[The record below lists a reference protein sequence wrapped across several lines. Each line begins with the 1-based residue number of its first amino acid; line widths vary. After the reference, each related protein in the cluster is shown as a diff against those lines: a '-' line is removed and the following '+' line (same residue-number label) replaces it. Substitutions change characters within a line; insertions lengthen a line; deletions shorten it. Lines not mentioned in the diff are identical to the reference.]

1 MLTQQKTTK
10 LYQIFQVCTQCCNL
24 RNSIR
29 YCPSSGLNTLF
40 IRLDSVVFSL
50 QSDHINLSYQG
61 GCRKEDNNQ
70 QRKPTRSTCHQYQQ
84 KLQNHPQQ
92 LSTLFRYFQKLAEQ
106 ANLTYVNIVED
117 IGAAAAELKV
127 VWNRPEEFGNVITHP
142 GDFHIMKKN
151 FQVNMDSYVFSSIH
165 FLFKRCQIQYSFLI
179 LRSWV
184 CQS

>member
-10 LYQIFQVCTQCCNL
+10 LYQIFQVCTQRCNL
-24 RNSIR
+24 RNPIR
-29 YCPSSGLNTLF
+29 HCPSSGLNTLF

-92 LSTLFRYFQKLAEQ
+92 LSTLFRYK
-106 ANLTYVNIVED
+106 VNGASESD
-117 IGAAAAELKV
+117 IREHCRGY
-127 VWNRPEEFGNVITHP
+127 WC
-142 GDFHIMKKN
+142 
-151 FQVNMDSYVFSSIH
+151 SSWRTESGLEPSRRIWKCH
-165 FLFKRCQIQYSFLI
+165 HS
-179 LRSWV
+179 SW
-184 CQS
+184 